1 MDCAQVEAEGDAFP
15 GEGRAWV
22 TPATISRYAVAREG
36 DFERARTN
44 ILETLVWRQQAV
56 PAHLA
61 CPCCEADPH
70 SHCLF
75 PIGLDDLRRLV
86 IYSNAAK
93 ATIYDTVNSVIH
105 LVHTLEHAWRS
116 TDALQVRVRTP
127 PLSLC
132 SRQKD
137 FSCNTV
143 CLRTKFSSA
152 QMHHQF
158 VWLIDFSGFTLW
170 HVPRP

>member
-15 GEGRAWV
+15 GEGRTWV

-127 PLSLC
+127 LVSV
-132 SRQKD
+132 
-137 FSCNTV
+137 FS
-143 CLRTKFSSA
+143 TKGSCDIVYKSSNEILFGTDA
-152 QMHHQF
+152 PSIR
-158 VWLIDFSGFTLW
+158 VVDRL
-170 HVPRP
+170 

>member
-1 MDCAQVEAEGDAFP
+1 MRQVEAEGDAFP

-44 ILETLVWRQQAV
+44 ILDTLVWRQQAV

-75 PIGLDDLRRLV
+75 PIGLDHDLR
-86 IYSNAAK
+86 
-93 ATIYDTVNSVIH
+93 H
-105 LVHTLEHAWRS
+105 
-116 TDALQVRVRTP
+116 
-127 PLSLC
+127 
-132 SRQKD
+132 
-137 FSCNTV
+137 
-143 CLRTKFSSA
+143 
-152 QMHHQF
+152 
-158 VWLIDFSGFTLW
+158 G
-170 HVPRP
+170 